1 MKLLK
6 VDKYKL
12 ILMIDHDNK
21 STTVN
26 YYKYK
31 EIIDYMNE
39 NKITSITN
47 NEIEKNINIPKKIND
62 NDYKNAQMNKLTVIK
77 ELTISELNEILK
89 GNDSFIL
96 IINPNMKTTSYDF
109 IPIFI
114 NWMNNNDDYNYY
126 YINGNNINSNDQ
138 TLLDQFEDE
147 NIKEYITGLNDLN
160 IIKVKD
166 NKYSFKNISIN
177 TTINHN
183 RVFDCKNECENI
195 DLIIKDGEEKITIEE
210 LFK

>member
-1 MKLLK
+1 MFF
-6 VDKYKL
+6 D
-12 ILMIDHDNK
+12 
-21 STTVN
+21 
-26 YYKYK
+26 
-31 EIIDYMNE
+31 
-39 NKITSITN
+39 
-47 NEIEKNINIPKKIND
+47 
-62 NDYKNAQMNKLTVIK
+62 
-77 ELTISELNEILK
+77 ELNLSDNILDALYDMNFEECTPIQERCIPEILK

-160 IIKVKD
+160 IIKVKET
-166 NKYSFKNISIN
+166 F
-177 TTINHN
+177 
-183 RVFDCKNECENI
+183 C
-195 DLIIKDGEEKITIEE
+195 
-210 LFK
+210 LFFI